1 MREESPSLQ
10 GPPTHPAELRRKEK
24 YQYKQSI
31 TNMGN
36 PKAFLTIHRQ
46 EAGYRPV
53 HERIDDFSEVEQT
66 LNSSD
71 RRTQLPA
78 AWTAACPSV
87 TGPAR

>member
-1 MREESPSLQ
+1 
-10 GPPTHPAELRRKEK
+10 
-24 YQYKQSI
+24 
-31 TNMGN
+31 MGN

-71 RRTQLPA
+71 RRTGFPLHGLRRALLPLGL
-78 AWTAACPSV
+78 PV
-87 TGPAR
+87 R